1 MIHSGSNLRIFQCSL
16 YDSSKKQL
24 ELPPQPCMDTHL
36 TSLVKQTKLVHGWWN
51 CHFTQ
56 LLFFLLILGN
66 ISRTLCARTSKV
78 KSLKSPQV
86 ACPDAEGERGLNYG
100 LPYIYRDAFVR
111 ELITPFSTSLSE
123 EAKPKRRVCGCL
135 RGKRKLMA
143 PLYCKLKYVTAID
156 SHYIQPLPWD

>member
-1 MIHSGSNLRIFQCSL
+1 MKLSPHTIVIFLTDFGKHQ
-16 YDSSKKQL
+16 QNTV
-24 ELPPQPCMDTHL
+24 CMD
-36 TSLVKQTKLVHGWWN
+36 
-51 CHFTQ
+51 
-56 LLFFLLILGN
+56 
-66 ISRTLCARTSKV
+66 SKV
-78 KSLKSPQV
+78 KGLKSPQV

-123 EAKPKRRVCGCL
+123 EAKLKGRVCGCL

-156 SHYIQPLPWD
+156 SHCIQPLPWD